1 MQGKVQ
7 YVGVGSGR
15 GGKSLGNISFDA
27 PEMVCSRDESRYET
41 MDVYQGSYFC
51 PEIR

>member
-1 MQGKVQ
+1 MQCKVQ

-15 GGKSLGNISFDA
+15 GGKSLGNISFKA
-27 PEMVCSRDESRYET
+27 PEMVCSRDERYET
-41 MDVYQGSYFC
+41 MDVYQRSYFF